1 MIEVGSTCPRGRRV
15 VAVTWVSAVVALWIF
30 ATVLSGLDALTGVG
44 AVAFAAVGAVLIVR
58 RPDNRLGWVFLA
70 IASTSAV
77 LGSGGVYAQHAL
89 AHGWPGG
96 TFVAWLADF
105 MATPMIAIVAG
116 VLPQL
121 FPTGRTLGPRW
132 RWPLFGAFGFMVFA
146 PIGNGFYPQHLESVP
161 ALENPYA
168 IPAARQVFSLMIAV
182 AAVCGAVAVVGTL
195 AALTVRWR
203 RASRDERQQLKWF
216 AAAVCLLPIPLAMH
230 DGPNQVSDSIL
241 SVLFVVI
248 PVTIGIAILR
258 YRLYDLDLVIS
269 RTVGYLAVSALVA
282 GLYLAIVGV
291 VEAAMSESA
300 STAVHVIAAVAA
312 AAAFHPVRVRV
323 QRAVDRLFY
332 GERARPYEAVARL
345 AGRMEAALDP
355 DDVLPTIVQTV
366 AEALR
371 LPYVAIELREAGGWH
386 TAAEHGHPQ
395 GAADAFPMTYQGE
408 TVGRMAVCP
417 RRAGESLDATDQRLL
432 TDLARQAG
440 VAAQAVRATS
450 ALLRSRAELVTA
462 REEERRRL
470 RRDLHDGLG
479 PTLAGVTMGLH
490 AARTFIDRDPAEAKR
505 LLAGLEGQVEDAIAD
520 IRRLV
525 YGLRPPA
532 LDEFGLVRALQLH
545 ATRIEAWPDGIEIV
559 IDSPPEGLGR
569 LPAAVEVAAYRIV
582 TEAVTNVTRHAH
594 ARTCTV
600 RLCLNGALELDV
612 IDNGRGLDPA
622 QPAGVGLTAMRE
634 RAAELGGALTIEQ
647 LCPGTRVRARL
658 PVPSPS

>member
-1 MIEVGSTCPRGRRV
+1 
-15 VAVTWVSAVVALWIF
+15 
-30 ATVLSGLDALTGVG
+30 
-44 AVAFAAVGAVLIVR
+44 
-58 RPDNRLGWVFLA
+58 
-70 IASTSAV
+70 
-77 LGSGGVYAQHAL
+77 
-89 AHGWPGG
+89 
-96 TFVAWLADF
+96 
-105 MATPMIAIVAG
+105 
-116 VLPQL
+116 
-121 FPTGRTLGPRW
+121 
-132 RWPLFGAFGFMVFA
+132 
-146 PIGNGFYPQHLESVP
+146 
-161 ALENPYA
+161 
-168 IPAARQVFSLMIAV
+168 
-182 AAVCGAVAVVGTL
+182 
-195 AALTVRWR
+195 
-203 RASRDERQQLKWF
+203 
-216 AAAVCLLPIPLAMH
+216 
-230 DGPNQVSDSIL
+230 
-241 SVLFVVI
+241 
-248 PVTIGIAILR
+248 
-258 YRLYDLDLVIS
+258 
-269 RTVGYLAVSALVA
+269 
-282 GLYLAIVGV
+282 
-291 VEAAMSESA
+291 
-300 STAVHVIAAVAA
+300 
-312 AAAFHPVRVRV
+312 
-323 QRAVDRLFY
+323 
-332 GERARPYEAVARL
+332 
-345 AGRMEAALDP
+345 
-355 DDVLPTIVQTV
+355 
-366 AEALR
+366 
-371 LPYVAIELREAGGWH
+371 
-386 TAAEHGHPQ
+386 
-395 GAADAFPMTYQGE
+395 
-408 TVGRMAVCP
+408 
-417 RRAGESLDATDQRLL
+417 
-432 TDLARQAG
+432 
-440 VAAQAVRATS
+440 
-450 ALLRSRAELVTA
+450 VTA